1 MPGACWS
8 TGTPIITCVSS
19 VSSAIRIRPVTPDD
33 AAGIVAVMNP
43 IIAARCYTVFET
55 PFTVDAERAFIAGF
69 SARGIFHVA
78 VDDRDGRVVGLQNLE
93 PVVNYTRAMDHVAS
107 IGTYVDLARR
117 REGIASRLF
126 AASLP
131 AAKASGFEKLFTF
144 VRADNPAALATYRRH
159 GFEIVGIA
167 KRHTKIDGRYV
178 DETLIERFL

>member
-43 IIAARCYTVFET
+43 IIAARCYTVFDA

-78 VDDRDGRVVGLQNLE
+78 VDERDGRVVGLQNLE

-107 IGTYVDLARR
+107 IGTYVDLNRR
-117 REGIASRLF
+117 REGIAGRLF
-126 AASLP
+126 AASL
-131 AAKASGFEKLFTF
+131 ARARERGFEKLFTM
-144 VRADNPAALATYRRH
+144 VRADNAAALQTYVRQ
-159 GFEIVGIA
+159 GFVIVGMA
-167 KRHTKIDGRYV
+167 KRHTKIDGAYV
-178 DETLIERFL
+178 DEVLIERFL